1 VALTYAGQ
9 VSASSPSA
17 PPPTHGSAPRRRVRR
32 PRLVPFLAT
41 GAILG
46 FALGGLLSLLNQP
59 AAGTLEAQRLRSFSE
74 GSLVAYLGLLGAGV
88 GLLLAGLAYL
98 WADRRS

>member
-1 VALTYAGQ
+1 M
-9 VSASSPSA
+9 SASTPGA
-17 PPPTHGSAPRRRVRR
+17 PPPTHSQAPRRRSRQ

-59 AAGTLEAQRLRSFSE
+59 AAGTPEAQRLRSFPE
-74 GSLVAYLGLLGAGV
+74 GPLLAYLGLLGAGV
-88 GLLLAGLAYL
+88 GLPLAGLAYL
-98 WADRRS
+98 WAAPRT

>member
-1 VALTYAGQ
+1 M
-9 VSASSPSA
+9 SASTPGV
-17 PPPTHGSAPRRRVRR
+17 PPPTHSQAPPRRSRQ

-59 AAGTLEAQRLRSFSE
+59 AVGTLEAQRLRSFSE